1 MCSADNKPEFWPSRR
16 KPGPGAGQP
25 LAVGKGTQIPQGEGL
40 GRSRER
46 MEVQPVLWHP
56 LKCCCSVIWG
66 EWGAAEPKPAVC
78 QGLLCFHMSLS
89 LKSLPCVALL

>member
-1 MCSADNKPEFWPSRR
+1 MCSADNKPEFWPLSR

-25 LAVGKGTQIPQGEGL
+25 LVVDKGTQIPQGEGL

-46 MEVQPVLWHP
+46 MEAQPVLWHP

-66 EWGAAEPKPAVC
+66 GVGGC
-78 QGLLCFHMSLS
+78 
-89 LKSLPCVALL
+89 